1 MRQRPGWVAEGES
14 QIFGSLQIQQLLFR
28 LLSET
33 SPSHLSRVISTPER
47 EAKATSFLESAVN
60 FPLSHQ
66 LPQMQTIHKTW
77 KGILFLSC
85 FLFFL
90 EDKLNPKRAQT
101 NLKSNVVMSLL
112 YPQKLDFQ

>member
-1 MRQRPGWVAEGES
+1 MGSGREESDLRLFANSAAPLPSSLRDQPLPPVLSYLHPGK
-14 QIFGSLQIQQLLFR
+14 R
-28 LLSET
+28 N
-33 SPSHLSRVISTPER
+33 
-47 EAKATSFLESAVN
+47 KATSFLETPVN

-77 KGILFLSC
+77 KGILFFSC

-101 NLKSNVVMSLL
+101 NLKSNMVMSLL